1 VDAAIKAIQKATGIY
16 PKFVDY
22 SIKALTP
29 NTDAQAEARVV
40 IELDSIKASGRA
52 SDIDIVK
59 ASVKAYVDALNR
71 LLARKEYLA
80 SKKQIRESG
89 TV

>member
-1 VDAAIKAIQKATGIY
+1 
-16 PKFVDY
+16 
-22 SIKALTP
+22 
-29 NTDAQAEARVV
+29 
-40 IELDSIKASGRA
+40 LDGVKASGRA

-71 LLARKEYLA
+71 LLARREYLKA
-80 SKKQIRESG
+80 KENIRESG

>member
-1 VDAAIKAIQKATGIY
+1 
-16 PKFVDY
+16 
-22 SIKALTP
+22 
-29 NTDAQAEARVV
+29 VV